1 MSSII
6 MEINRNKGKERCMD
20 YSIYRDKEKSVY
32 SKPMTGLTAKSGEIK
47 VKWLAKLVTV
57 CKLKGYELLMKKE
70 NIQW

>member
-6 MEINRNKGKERCMD
+6 MEINRNKGKEHCMD
-20 YSIYRDKEKSVY
+20 YSIYSDKEKSVY

-47 VKWLAKLVTV
+47 LRWLAKLVTV

-70 NIQW
+70 NIQR